1 MFVALSLGAAAL
13 AQERVELIDGTPDFV
28 DCLDDTMC
36 GDDFRRFLS
45 QTMLEQ
51 GFTFAH
57 DPQATSVIVSRGHG
71 WVIGMQVTTF
81 PMIRERENPWGK
93 VENTY
98 RTPVLPKLVI
108 GRKWK
113 VGQIGRLAVGG
124 HVLPPIPVDDAMAW
138 TAGLDAS
145 AGLAL
150 GIARL
155 GIEGTYAYGS
165 ATASVISTQEQYDMR
180 EGYAES
186 GYLDDYEGRCS
197 DGCQD
202 HFSTHT
208 AGVKIGAAVGLGLG
222 LAPYLKVGVDW
233 FDYRLQ
239 VGYDETT
246 WAMGGTH
253 AVADIGLNFQ
263 PLKNLQFAVGTTM
276 AYRPAE
282 VSISDGGILFGLNG
296 AASVVF

>member
-1 MFVALSLGAAAL
+1 MRPFVMFVALSLGAAAL

-108 GRKWK
+108 GR
-113 VGQIGRLAVGG
+113 
-124 HVLPPIPVDDAMAW
+124 
-138 TAGLDAS
+138 
-145 AGLAL
+145 
-150 GIARL
+150 
-155 GIEGTYAYGS
+155 
-165 ATASVISTQEQYDMR
+165 
-180 EGYAES
+180 
-186 GYLDDYEGRCS
+186 
-197 DGCQD
+197 
-202 HFSTHT
+202 
-208 AGVKIGAAVGLGLG
+208 
-222 LAPYLKVGVDW
+222 
-233 FDYRLQ
+233 
-239 VGYDETT
+239 
-246 WAMGGTH
+246 
-253 AVADIGLNFQ
+253 
-263 PLKNLQFAVGTTM
+263 
-276 AYRPAE
+276 
-282 VSISDGGILFGLNG
+282 
-296 AASVVF
+296 